1 MAVYRVRHAIG
12 IAAPTAGSPGSPA
25 PAAGPSLTSLG
36 YANLGL
42 PSRLNVDDENEM
54 NWLEASVEGQS
65 VEEEFNTYDRSKRT
79 HMDQDLLSYWGV
91 SGLLSRVN

>member
-12 IAAPTAGSPGSPA
+12 IAALTTGSPGSPA
-25 PAAGPSLTSLG
+25 PAADPSLTSLK

-42 PSRLNVDDENEM
+42 PSQLNINDEDEM
-54 NWLEASVEGQS
+54 NWLEASMEGQS
-65 VEEEFNTYDRSKRT
+65 VEEEFNTYDCSMQT

-91 SGLLSRVN
+91 SGLLSHVN

>member
-12 IAAPTAGSPGSPA
+12 IAAPTTGSPGSPA
-25 PAAGPSLTSLG
+25 PAADPSLTSLG

-42 PSRLNVDDENEM
+42 PSQLNVDDEDEM
-54 NWLEASVEGQS
+54 NWPEASVEGQS
-65 VEEEFNTYDRSKRT
+65 IEEEFNTYDHSMWT

-91 SGLLSRVN
+91 SGLLLCVN